1 MNERAM
7 NGKTGRAVSRRR
19 PTSIASSMAH
29 LQGSESGKIAVP
41 AGGGLRAEEHQED
54 EVGNAQVE
62 AQRVAEGW
70 EDQEQVI

>member
-1 MNERAM
+1 
-7 NGKTGRAVSRRR
+7 
-19 PTSIASSMAH
+19 MAH
-29 LQGSESGKIAVP
+29 LQGSGSGKIAVP